1 MTERNAVIT
10 DISEMVALVT
20 QPSPLEVIASATK
33 RDDVV
38 PNYAQWIMEEDDGY
52 PQDWHAINKAIMD
65 KWSKAAL
72 SYIKERAWK
81 LHREW
86 YA

>member
-1 MTERNAVIT
+1 MSDVIVIN
-10 DISEMVALVT
+10 DVSELVALIS
-20 QPSPLEVIASATK
+20 QPTPLEVIAGAST

-52 PQDWHAINKAIMD
+52 AQDWHAINYAITE
-65 KWSKAAL
+65 KWSRSAL

-86 YA
+86 YV

>member
-1 MTERNAVIT
+1 MSDTRNAVIP
-10 DISEMVALVT
+10 DEVIALLS
-20 QPSPLEVIASATK
+20 QPTPLEVIASAKK
-33 RDDVV
+33 RDDVASF
-38 PNYAQWIMEEDDGY
+38 YAGWIMEEDDGY
-52 PQDWHAINKAIMD
+52 PQDWHAINNAIID
-65 KWSKAAL
+65 KWSRAAL

>member
-1 MTERNAVIT
+1 MSDTVIT
-10 DISEMVALVT
+10 DISKVIALVM
-20 QPSPLEVIASATK
+20 QPSPLEVIASATQ

-52 PQDWHAINKAIMD
+52 RQDWYAINKAIID
-65 KWSKAAL
+65 KWSKSAL